1 MAKKPNFLIICK
13 TFKSDITNTN
23 MFKKFM
29 LHLLHKYN
37 IHKCKEIIEN
47 VHIILH
53 VSSMHQKLKTNINQ
67 SNIMYMVNALN
78 ICRNVQY
85 QYRLGHPI

>member
-1 MAKKPNFLIICK
+1 
-13 TFKSDITNTN
+13 
-23 MFKKFM
+23 M

-37 IHKCKEIIEN
+37 IHKRKEIIEN

-53 VSSMHQKLKTNINQ
+53 VSSMHQKLKTNKKP

-85 QYRLGHPI
+85 QYRLGHPIKKSEKMKFVSTKINQV